1 MFCSIHTNKITSAS
15 HFFKIANG
23 GNWMNIKYA
32 NKIQARC
39 ALNRNGRVLDGKIM
53 IGVRKC
59 MDLVSTLICER
70 LFIPVGS
77 NSALLIIR
85 VL

>member
-1 MFCSIHTNKITSAS
+1 
-15 HFFKIANG
+15 
-23 GNWMNIKYA
+23 MNLKYA

-59 MDLVSTLICER
+59 TDLVSLGR
-70 LFIPVGS
+70 FIKIMYIQVNYNCPIFVTECS
-77 NSALLIIR
+77 KQC
-85 VL
+85 